1 MVGTRYSGFMADVRK
16 LGRLTIEEATFRELI
31 TDISKLSDPAQIQ
44 DYLIKTRHLSSE
56 DFSSRLLD
64 IAQRVAMAQL
74 TRLCAA
80 GDTKAISLV
89 LDAAKSARTK
99 KPKATGNEL
108 TPSAFLPQDRT
119 KNDPNI

>member
-1 MVGTRYSGFMADVRK
+1 MKT
-16 LGRLTIEEATFRELI
+16 GRPRTKELI
-31 TDISKLSDPAQIQ
+31 FKKLLEDTSKLSDPKEIQ
-44 DYLIKTRHLSSE
+44 AYITETQKLSTEEYSSE
-56 DFSSRLLD
+56 LLD
-64 IAQRVAMAQL
+64 IAHRIAIAQL

-119 KNDPNI
+119 KTDPNI